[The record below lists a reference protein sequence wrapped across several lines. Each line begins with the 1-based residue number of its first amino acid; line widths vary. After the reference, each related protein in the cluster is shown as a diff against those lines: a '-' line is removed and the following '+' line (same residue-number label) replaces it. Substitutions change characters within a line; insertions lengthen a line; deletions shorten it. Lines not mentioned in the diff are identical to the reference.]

1 MLTVKTDKKVD
12 FRLRTTTRLLDT
24 AIIHDEVFHPVATSD
39 RTTKEK
45 EKEIETIATPGP
57 AIKTTETLA
66 TTTRM
71 LDATTIVSLVD
82 NTMTPTDLRRA
93 DPTITTVAAIG
104 AVTEITTA
112 MGTETGIPTND
123 LETGVALLTDPDA
136 QIEAGLIVL

>member
-24 AIIHDEVFHPVATSD
+24 ATIHEEVFHPVVTSD
-39 RTTKEK
+39 RMTR
-45 EKEIETIATPGP
+45 EKEIETIGILEP
-57 AIKTTETLA
+57 AIKTTETFA

-71 LDATTIVSLVD
+71 LDATTIVSHVD
-82 NTMTPTDLRRA
+82 NTMTPTDLLRA

-104 AVTEITTA
+104 AVTETTTA
-112 MGTETGIPTND
+112 MGTEIGIPTND
-123 LETGVALLTDPDA
+123 LETGVALLTDPDT

>member
-1 MLTVKTDKKVD
+1 MT
-12 FRLRTTTRLLDT
+12 
-24 AIIHDEVFHPVATSD
+24 
-39 RTTKEK
+39 K

-57 AIKTTETLA
+57 AIKTTETFV

-112 MGTETGIPTND
+112 MGTEIGIPTND

-136 QIEAGLIVL
+136 QIEAGWIVL